1 MAEYQN
7 KSAQWSGHSGSIYCE
22 QFQFCEYFW
31 WNSKCDSCMS
41 LMWIFNYYVRWVS
54 GRCSR
59 FKWSTLHNRNILA
72 TDCIHR
78 IPCIAVYRTGWLLI
92 CGKLPKAQIT
102 NLFKLICMLNSIRS
116 NNCQMQIN
124 LLEID
129 LPQYP
134 PASGIVSNIHWNINS
149 HWYDEFNQ
157 NEILNEWPRALF
169 KWFQGL

>member
-1 MAEYQN
+1 MNHWLQN
-7 KSAQWSGHSGSIYCE
+7 IKINLRNEVAALAQSIVNN
-22 QFQFCEYFW
+22 FNFANIF
-31 WNSKCDSCMS
+31 SKCNSYFMS

-59 FKWSTLHNRNILA
+59 FKWSTLHNRNIFA
-72 TDCIHR
+72 SDCIHR

-129 LPQYP
+129 LPQY
-134 PASGIVSNIHWNINS
+134 IHWLP
-149 HWYDEFNQ
+149 E
-157 NEILNEWPRALF
+157 
-169 KWFQGL
+169 